1 MLRANTC
8 EYIIVQFDGL
18 AETVM
23 DWLYFIKQ
31 IWDIFIMPICLEV
44 QNAYPT

>member
-8 EYIIVQFDGL
+8 EYTIVQFDGL

-23 DWLYFIKQ
+23 NWLYFIER
-31 IWDIFIMPICLEV
+31 IGDIFIMPICLEV
-44 QNAYPT
+44 ENAHPT